1 MINTIDKIASLELL
15 QVNISV
21 SSFQMNSTCERILRN
36 QLYNELSQRE
46 LCAIVNAGSDIACV
60 GDTSGSPVV
69 CRDVLA
75 GIMSY
80 RTNCFADS
88 VYKFT
93 DVARALKWLH
103 NARMDDPNYE
113 LFRNASE
120 MYWFLA
126 NTNGPSTMKRI
137 SITPTTSTLSTT
149 TNATTRT
156 TATRRLTATSQNRA
170 LTTFKFVSKT
180 SAAAA
185 STIGRKVSPAT
196 ARGQH
201 TNELLLSTHIG
212 LPETLHKTT
221 YVILCIAAAAVITI
235 IILVLILF
243 AKFCKKR
250 NTNRN
255 YDPLVNM
262 DIPLENIN

>member
-1 MINTIDKIASLELL
+1 MFNTIDKIASLELL

-46 LCAIVNAGSDIACV
+46 LCAIVNAGSDTACV

-69 CRDVLA
+69 CGDVLA
-75 GIMSY
+75 GIMFY
-80 RTNCFADS
+80 RTNCSAGS
-88 VYKFT
+88 VYKFIG
-93 DVARALKWLH
+93 VAPLWLH
-103 NARMDDPNYE
+103 NARMDDPHYE
-113 LFRNASE
+113 LFRKASE
-120 MYWFLA
+120 MYWFPA
-126 NTNGPSTMKRI
+126 NTNGPNTMKRI

-149 TNATTRT
+149 TNATMRT

-170 LTTFKFVSKT
+170 MTTSKFVWKT

-185 STIGRKVSPAT
+185 GTIGGKVSPANV
-196 ARGQH
+196 RGQH

-235 IILVLILF
+235 IVLVLILF
-243 AKFCKKR
+243 AKFYKKR
-250 NTNRN
+250 NTNSNN
-255 YDPLVNM
+255 YGHLGNM
-262 DIPLENIN
+262 DFPLEDLN